1 MAEADLYDPVLV
13 KLAEQ
18 FSGTVGGN
26 AYLETSAKGFTEQI
40 KAAIPPNRDIL
51 FKFLNRKP
59 DILGF
64 VAREYR
70 KDFITVEV
78 KEKSITLDDIYQA
91 KMYKEVFGARYG
103 FLVTAA
109 EIPEELKRL
118 CKATPSILHSIDDGS
133 FRFLA
138 IARFFGGHGFIDW
151 FEENPFENDY
161 FWKP

>member
-1 MAEADLYDPVLV
+1 MAEADLYDPVLR
-13 KLAEQ
+13 KLSEQ
-18 FSGTVGGN
+18 FSGIGSSS
-26 AYLETSAKGFTEQI
+26 YLETSAKGFTEQI

-70 KDFITVEV
+70 KDFITVEI
-78 KEKSITLDDIYQA
+78 KEKSLKLDHVYQA

-118 CKATPSILHSIDDGS
+118 CKATPSILRSIDDGS